1 MDFRRSIASAALLF
15 SAGSAFADAD
25 SYAWCVG
32 FAKALGAQSG
42 SSEKSAF
49 ARSPADTTLIHKLA
63 EFDKAAV
70 QTVKSNLIR
79 GLNDSQKCDSL
90 VKGSEEAMSCRREQ
104 RFCSRKITDA
114 GIGRV
119 D

>member
-1 MDFRRSIASAALLF
+1 MLC
-15 SAGSAFADAD
+15 AGSVFAEGD

-32 FAKALGAQSG
+32 FAKALGGQAG
-42 SSEKSAF
+42 PAEKSAF
-49 ARSPADTTLIHKLA
+49 ARNSGDSALIQKLA
-63 EFDKAAV
+63 EFDKAPA

-79 GLNDSQKCDSL
+79 GLNESQKCDTL
-90 VKGSEEAMSCRREQ
+90 TKGSDEAMSCRREQ
-104 RFCSRKITDA
+104 RFCSRKIADA